1 MGALPRLIAHHP
13 SGLALV
19 IEGLVLAALVVF
31 FGWIWLRERRRRL
44 ESRPGDAG
52 LTPYRLLTKPT

>member
-1 MGALPRLIAHHP
+1 MGALPRLIGHHP
-13 SGLALV
+13 SGLGLV

-44 ESRPGDAG
+44 DGSRRIPEMRD
-52 LTPYRLLTKPT
+52 

>member
-1 MGALPRLIAHHP
+1 LIAHHS
-13 SGLALV
+13 SGAGLV

-44 ESRPGDAG
+44 DDSRRVPEMRD
-52 LTPYRLLTKPT
+52 

>member
-19 IEGLVLAALVVF
+19 IEGLVLAALVAF

-44 ESRPGDAG
+44 DGSRGVPEMRD
-52 LTPYRLLTKPT
+52 